1 MVGGAA
7 SSSRNKPQ
15 EINARLSKAGMAAG
29 GAKELETGVQSE
41 WDCGGGGGRCWPLA
55 GKQYAVCSSVVVS
68 RRVEG
73 LNVRCSL
80 RS

>member
-1 MVGGAA
+1 MYVGGSSELSCGMVGGRDAMA

-41 WDCGGGGGRCWPLA
+41 WDSGGGGGR
-55 GKQYAVCSSVVVS
+55 
-68 RRVEG
+68 
-73 LNVRCSL
+73 
-80 RS
+80 

>member
-41 WDCGGGGGRCWPLA
+41 WDCGGGGEVLA
-55 GKQYAVCSSVVVS
+55 TRGQAVCSVQQCGGEQAC
-68 RRVEG
+68 RG
-73 LNVRCSL
+73 A
-80 RS
+80 